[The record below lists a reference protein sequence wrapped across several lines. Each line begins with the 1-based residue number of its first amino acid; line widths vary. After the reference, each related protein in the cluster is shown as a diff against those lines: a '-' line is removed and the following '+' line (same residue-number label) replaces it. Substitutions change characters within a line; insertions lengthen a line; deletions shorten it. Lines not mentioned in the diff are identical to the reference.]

1 MSRRS
6 KTKYPALNPQFNLR
20 SRTELLDYDYL
31 NKLSER
37 ELAYLNKF
45 TEEYVNASVNV
56 KKRWRNLHKTKTMIR
71 DCFNKNNA
79 RNRDVLTQQ
88 KAMGKHIY
96 LDDIQDVG
104 NMGSI
109 ESLEDRIDMQLLEI
123 IDENGNLI
131 FNNLEVTKGSESGS
145 GKSRNRRKKSN

>member
-1 MSRRS
+1 
-6 KTKYPALNPQFNLR
+6 
-20 SRTELLDYDYL
+20 
-31 NKLSER
+31 
-37 ELAYLNKF
+37 
-45 TEEYVNASVNV
+45 
-56 KKRWRNLHKTKTMIR
+56 MIR

>member
-1 MSRRS
+1 
-6 KTKYPALNPQFNLR
+6 
-20 SRTELLDYDYL
+20 
-31 NKLSER
+31 
-37 ELAYLNKF
+37 
-45 TEEYVNASVNV
+45 
-56 KKRWRNLHKTKTMIR
+56 MIR

-109 ESLEDRIDMQLLEI
+109 ESLEDRIDMQLLNI
-123 IDENGNLI
+123 IDDNGNLVL
-131 FNNLEVTKGSESGS
+131 NNLEVTKGGESGS
-145 GKSRNRRKKSN
+145 GKGRNRRKKSN